1 VVRTELGRYAF
12 TGLKKLLIYLI
23 YPLFWLFSK
32 NCWQGAQT
40 SIYGVMEDKDKLQN
54 GGHYAD
60 CKLSVPGT
68 FAMDP
73 SNRQRLWES
82 SEQLLG
88 IKFDA
93 T

>member
-1 VVRTELGRYAF
+1 
-12 TGLKKLLIYLI
+12 
-23 YPLFWLFSK
+23 
-32 NCWQGAQT
+32 
-40 SIYGVMEDKDKLQN
+40 MEDKDKLQN